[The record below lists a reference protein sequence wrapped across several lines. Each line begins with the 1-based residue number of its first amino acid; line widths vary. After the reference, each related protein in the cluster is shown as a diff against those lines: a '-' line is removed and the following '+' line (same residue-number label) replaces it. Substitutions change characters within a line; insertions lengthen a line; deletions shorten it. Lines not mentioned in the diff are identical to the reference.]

1 MGHARALVTGNA
13 RSGAFGGPNTT
24 TGSLQ
29 RVSRLDALRRTR
41 MPETGEDETDY
52 ADRAAAKSQVTKDA
66 WEATIEDMYAMEA
79 ELEEGGWEVAAIGAG
94 HTAPESPRAEPEGR
108 YGLTYTIPDNYA
120 DEFREAFREDGFERY
135 EVYRGEQE
143 GTAFQV
149 TALYDDET
157 STAVLL
163 AGAYELRNANPLIV
177 TAMKTGEMY
186 SHVRLLDGTHLGS
199 FRHEGYE
206 LFFPDADRR
215 MNEVNE
221 EMEKAMG
228 LVDGEADAEVVRQVS
243 GDEPEPNVNAR
254 VGIDAD
260 PSPAEV
266 EAGKAAAEAR
276 EEEKKN
282 GEGDEE
288 P

>member
-1 MGHARALVTGNA
+1 
-13 RSGAFGGPNTT
+13 
-24 TGSLQ
+24 
-29 RVSRLDALRRTR
+29 
-41 MPETGEDETDY
+41 MPETGEDDVDY
-52 ADRAAAKSQVTKDA
+52 AERAAAKSQVTKDA
-66 WEATIEDMYAMEA
+66 WEATIEDMHEMAA

-108 YGLTYTIPDNYA
+108 FGLTYTIPDNYA

-135 EVYRGEQE
+135 EVYRQEQE

-149 TALYDDET
+149 TALYDEGT
-157 STAVLL
+157 ETAVLL
-163 AGAYELRNANPLIV
+163 AGAYELRNANPLIA
-177 TAMKTGEMY
+177 TGMKAGEMY

-215 MNEVNE
+215 MNEVTA

-228 LVDGEADAEVVRQVS
+228 TADGDADAGTVRRMA
-243 GDEPEPNVNAR
+243 GAEPEPNVNAR

-260 PSPAEV
+260 PSAAEV
-266 EAGKAAAEAR
+266 EAGRAAADAR
-276 EEEKKN
+276 EAEES
-282 GEGDEE
+282 GDESEDAEADPE
-288 P
+288 PE

>member
-1 MGHARALVTGNA
+1 
-13 RSGAFGGPNTT
+13 
-24 TGSLQ
+24 
-29 RVSRLDALRRTR
+29 
-41 MPETGEDETDY
+41 MPETGEDEADY
-52 ADRAAAKSQVTKDA
+52 AERAAAKSQVTKDA
-66 WEATIEDMYAMEA
+66 WEATIEDMYAMEE
-79 ELEEGGWEVAAIGAG
+79 ELEEQGWAVAAIGAG

-108 YGLTYTIPDNYA
+108 FGLTYTIPDNYA
-120 DEFREAFREDGFERY
+120 EVFREAFRENGFERY
-135 EVYRGEQE
+135 EVYRQEQE

-157 STAVLL
+157 ETAILL
-163 AGAYELRNANPLIV
+163 AGAYELRHANPLIA

-199 FRHEGYE
+199 FQHEGYE

-215 MNEVNE
+215 MNEVTE

-228 LVDGEADAEVVRQVS
+228 MVEGDADPETVRQMS
-243 GDEPEPNVNAR
+243 GDEPEPNANAR

-266 EAGKAAAEAR
+266 EARKAAAEAR
-276 EEEKKN
+276 EREDD
-282 GEGDEE
+282 GADGADE
-288 P
+288 

>member
-1 MGHARALVTGNA
+1 
-13 RSGAFGGPNTT
+13 
-24 TGSLQ
+24 
-29 RVSRLDALRRTR
+29 
-41 MPETGEDETDY
+41 MPETGEDDVDY
-52 ADRAAAKSQVTKDA
+52 AERAAAKSQVTKDA
-66 WEATIEDMYAMEA
+66 WEATIEDMHEMAA

-108 YGLTYTIPDNYA
+108 FGLTYTIPDNYA

-135 EVYRGEQE
+135 EVYRQEQE

-149 TALYDDET
+149 TALYDEGT
-157 STAVLL
+157 ETAVLL
-163 AGAYELRNANPLIV
+163 AGAYELRNANPLIA
-177 TAMKTGEMY
+177 TGMKAGEMY

-215 MNEVNE
+215 MNEVTA

-228 LVDGEADAEVVRQVS
+228 TADGDADAGTVRQMA
-243 GDEPEPNVNAR
+243 GAEPEPNVNAR

-260 PSPAEV
+260 PSAAEV
-266 EAGKAAAEAR
+266 EAGRAAADAR
-276 EEEKKN
+276 EAEES
-282 GEGDEE
+282 GDESE
-288 P
+288 DAEADPGPE

>member
-1 MGHARALVTGNA
+1 
-13 RSGAFGGPNTT
+13 
-24 TGSLQ
+24 
-29 RVSRLDALRRTR
+29 
-41 MPETGEDETDY
+41 MPEIGEDGDY

-66 WEATIEDMYAMEA
+66 WEATIEDMYAMAE
-79 ELEEGGWEVAAIGAG
+79 ELEEQGWEVAAIGAG
-94 HTAPESPRAEPEGR
+94 HTAPESPRAEPAGR

-135 EVYRGEQE
+135 EVYRQEQE

-149 TALYDDET
+149 TALYDEET

-163 AGAYELRNANPLIV
+163 AGAYELRHANPLIA
-177 TAMKTGEMY
+177 TAMKAGEMY
-186 SHVRLLDGTHLGS
+186 THVRLLDGTHLGS
-199 FRHEGYE
+199 FHHEGYE

-215 MNEVNE
+215 MSEVTE

-228 LVDGEADAEVVRQVS
+228 LIEGEADPETVRQMA

-260 PSPAEV
+260 PDPLEA
-266 EAGKAAAEAR
+266 EAGEAAAEAR
-276 EEEKKN
+276 ERDDEGTEE
-282 GEGDEE
+282 DA
-288 P
+288 

>member
-1 MGHARALVTGNA
+1 
-13 RSGAFGGPNTT
+13 
-24 TGSLQ
+24 
-29 RVSRLDALRRTR
+29 
-41 MPETGEDETDY
+41 MPETGEDDVDY
-52 ADRAAAKSQVTKDA
+52 AERAAAKSQVTKDA
-66 WEATIEDMYAMEA
+66 WEATIEDMYAVAE
-79 ELEEGGWEVAAIGAG
+79 ELEEEGWEVAAIGAG

-120 DEFREAFREDGFERY
+120 DEFREAFREDGFGRY

-157 STAVLL
+157 STAILL
-163 AGAYELRNANPLIV
+163 ACAYELRHANPLIA

-215 MNEVNE
+215 MNEVTE

-228 LVDGEADAEVVRQVS
+228 MIDGDADAETVRRMA

-260 PSPAEV
+260 PS
-266 EAGKAAAEAR
+266 AAEA
-276 EEEKKN
+276 EAGEAVAEKRAA
-282 GEGDEE
+282 EDGDERDGDE
-288 P
+288 RDRDAESGSGSGQ